1 MANHY
6 LDGLAYVSRPVYG
19 GPRRDRQIDGIEIRD
34 VQWGGNCYI
43 AGEGPDGIVTI
54 DGVPAQR
61 IVRLVDR
68 KTGIAVRQVMSN
80 ADGTYRF
87 DNLRGDRLWMV
98 IGIDHLGTENAVIA
112 DLVTA
117 MPMPKVSPT

>member
-1 MANHY
+1 MAY
-6 LDGLAYVSRPVYG
+6 LGAVYYANYPTYG
-19 GPRRDRQIDGIEIRD
+19 GPVSNRALGGVTAADM
-34 VQWGGNCYI
+34 QWGGTYYI

-54 DGVPAQR
+54 DGMPAQR

-117 MPMPKVSPT
+117 APMPKVLPT